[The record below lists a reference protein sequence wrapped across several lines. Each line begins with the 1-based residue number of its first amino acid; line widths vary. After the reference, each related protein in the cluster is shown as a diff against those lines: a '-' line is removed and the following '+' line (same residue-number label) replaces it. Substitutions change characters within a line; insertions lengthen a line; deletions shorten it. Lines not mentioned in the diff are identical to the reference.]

1 MLEREPVAQLD
12 YVVKLLSLAEA
23 FHLIF
28 MALSHVWL
36 GGGDLDMAKESTQH
50 KLDRV
55 RPPRVQITYDVEKD
69 GAIEKKELPFV
80 LGVLADL
87 SGKPVEPLPR
97 LKDRKF
103 VNIDRDNFDDV
114 FKGMKPRLSFQV
126 DNQLAKDGTKIGLEL
141 NFQSMGDFEP
151 EQVAKQIEPMRKLLE
166 ARNKLADLR
175 NKMAG
180 NEKLEECLQEIMQST
195 EKLQALGK
203 ELGHQAPAES
213 EGQS

>member
-1 MLEREPVAQLD
+1 
-12 YVVKLLSLAEA
+12 
-23 FHLIF
+23 
-28 MALSHVWL
+28 
-36 GGGDLDMAKESTQH
+36 MAKESTQH

-55 RPPRVQITYDVEKD
+55 RPPRVQITYDVEIGD
-69 GAIEKKELPFV
+69 AIEKKELPFV

-114 FKGMKPRLSFQV
+114 LKGMKPRLSFQV
-126 DNQLAKDGTKIGLEL
+126 DNQLAKDGTKIGVEL
-141 NFQSMGDFEP
+141 NFQGMADFEP
-151 EQVAKQIEPMRKLLE
+151 EQIARQIEPMRKLLE
-166 ARNKLADLR
+166 ARNKLTDLR

-180 NEKLEECLQEIMQST
+180 NEKLEERLQEIMQNT
-195 EKLQALGK
+195 EELQALGK

-213 EGQS
+213 EAQS

>member
-1 MLEREPVAQLD
+1 
-12 YVVKLLSLAEA
+12 
-23 FHLIF
+23 
-28 MALSHVWL
+28 
-36 GGGDLDMAKESTQH
+36 MAKESTQH

-55 RPPRVQITYDVEKD
+55 RPPRVQITYDVEIGD
-69 GAIEKKELPFV
+69 AIEKKELPFV

-97 LKDRKF
+97 LKNRKF

-114 FKGMKPRLSFQV
+114 LKGMKPRLSFQV
-126 DNQLAKDGTKIGLEL
+126 DNQLAKDGTKIGVEL
-141 NFQSMGDFEP
+141 NFQSLGGFEP
-151 EQVAKQIEPMRKLLE
+151 EQVVKQIEPMRKLLE
-166 ARNKLADLR
+166 ARNKLTDLR

-180 NEKLEECLQEIMQST
+180 NEKLEERLQEIMQNT

-213 EGQS
+213 EAQS